1 MNTRKLFLLLTACL
15 GLTAV
20 AAAQTQTT
28 DATVSKVSGSATVTL
43 ADGSMKSLKTG
54 DKIPQGATI
63 TTGADGDLY
72 LQTHA
77 STTAILKANTTVSVE
92 ELSVTADSGKVT
104 EEKTMLNLKSGN
116 LISVLDPSKKKVNNY
131 NVRTPKGVAA
141 ARGTSFSVSVSA
153 GGFQIA
159 ATADAVTF
167 TNPAGAVF
175 TISSGMIS
183 ITLPGGEPQPPISLS
198 QAAATNPAIAQ
209 VVADAVTAISTVVQ
223 AGNIS
228 AEGAVNVAS
237 QVVAVASTV
246 SPATAAAVAAQVSTA
261 AATSASPTIAAA
273 SASTAASVASAAATA
288 APSEATNIAREVVA
302 ASSSTNTQAAATVAA
317 AVAQAVPAQATTIAA
332 AVAQTVA
339 TASGG
344 SDVQV
349 AATVAA
355 AVSQASNTSLATVA
369 AATAASTNT
378 NATAVT
384 NVAGNTA
391 TQTAARDATASATTA
406 TQTATQATQN
416 IVSQPTTTTVTPPA
430 PTTETPPAPK
440 TETTPQPPAT
450 TTPQPIDPSTVSR
463 SG

>member
-1 MNTRKLFLLLTACL
+1 MNTRKLVLLFTAL
-15 GLTAV
+15 VGLAV
-20 AAAQTQTT
+20 SAFAQTKATE
-28 DATVSKVSGSATVTL
+28 ATVAQLSGSATLTL
-43 ADGSMKSLKTG
+43 ADGSTTALTVGSKV
-54 DKIPQGATI
+54 PQGATI
-63 TTGADGDLY
+63 TTSADGDLY
-72 LQTHA
+72 LQTHT

-92 ELSVTADSGKVT
+92 ELSVTSDSGKVT

-116 LISVLDPSKKKVNNY
+116 MISVLDPSKKKVNNY

-167 TNPAGAVF
+167 TNAAGAMF
-175 TISSGMIS
+175 TISAGMIS
-183 ITLPGGEPQPPISLS
+183 ITPPGGEPQPPIPLAL
-198 QAAATNPAIAQ
+198 AAATNPAIAQ
-209 VVADAVTAISTVVQ
+209 VVADAVTAISTVMQ
-223 AGNIS
+223 SGNIS

-261 AATSASPTIAAA
+261 AATSTSPTIAAA

-302 ASSSTNTQAAATVAA
+302 VTASTNTQAAATVAA

-349 AATVAA
+349 AATIAA
-355 AVSQASNTSLATVA
+355 AVSLASNTSLATVA
-369 AATAASTNT
+369 TATATATNT

-391 TQTAARDATASATTA
+391 TQTAARNATTSATTA

-416 IVSQPTTTTVTPPA
+416 VLSQPNATPDALPVLPPA
-430 PTTETPPAPK
+430 PVEAPAPFETPPVPV
-440 TETTPQPPAT
+440 
-450 TTPQPIDPSTVSR
+450 TTPQPIDTSAVSR
-463 SG
+463 SGE